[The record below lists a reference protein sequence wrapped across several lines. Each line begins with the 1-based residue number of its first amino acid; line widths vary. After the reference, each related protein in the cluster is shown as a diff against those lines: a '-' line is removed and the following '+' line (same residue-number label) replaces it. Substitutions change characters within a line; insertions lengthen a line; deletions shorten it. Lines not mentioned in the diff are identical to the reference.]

1 MPRQLKLGAQVLA
14 LGCVAGLL
22 ALLIWKLVH
31 QNGGAAAALRHGKH
45 PAAPGFDLARLD
57 EPGRLDLKSLRGKVV
72 VLNFWASWCV
82 PCKEEAPLFEA
93 TWKRWRSRNVVV
105 LGIDS
110 EDFSSDAKR
119 FMRHFGITY
128 PVVHVGS
135 DSLKTAYGVTGYPET
150 FFVDARGR
158 LVQHVPGALA
168 KSDAAVLD
176 RGIRKAMVS

>member
-1 MPRQLKLGAQVLA
+1 VPRKLKLGAQGLA
-14 LGCVAGLL
+14 LACVAGLL

-31 QNGGAAAALRHGKH
+31 QNGGAAAALRRGEH

-57 EPGRLDLKSLRGKVV
+57 RPGRLALESLRGKVV

-93 TWKRWRSRNVVV
+93 TWKRWRGRGVVV

-110 EDFSSDAKR
+110 EDFSGDGRR
-119 FMRHFGITY
+119 FMRRHGITY

-135 DSLKTAYGVTGYPET
+135 DSLKTSYGVTGYPET

-158 LVQHVPGALA
+158 LVEHVAGALA
-168 KSDAAVLD
+168 RSEAAVLD
-176 RGIRKAMVS
+176 RGIRKAMAA